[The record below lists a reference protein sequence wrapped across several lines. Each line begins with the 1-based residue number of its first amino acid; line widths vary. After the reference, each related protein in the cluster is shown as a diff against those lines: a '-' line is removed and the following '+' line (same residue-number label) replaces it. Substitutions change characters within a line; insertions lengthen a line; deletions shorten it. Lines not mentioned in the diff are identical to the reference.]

1 MCLSDIFIRFD
12 DCLLILFIK
21 QRTKIRLCF
30 RSGLISEKY
39 VLLKFNFKTGKMKR
53 IITICL
59 IGAIILPFYA
69 QKNEYRLL
77 IGTYTNTGK
86 SKGIY
91 TYDINMKKG
100 DFRQKSVADGISNPS
115 YLAITPDKKYV
126 YSVNESSDGSAAS
139 AFSFDEKNGKL
150 RRLNSSFTRSDSP
163 CYISVTPNHVFT
175 ANYGGGSI
183 SVFGRQFDG
192 ALTELLQLI
201 QHVGKSVNTE
211 RQNEPHVHQ
220 VLLSPD
226 QKYLVA
232 NDLGTDNVTVYK
244 YNPDSSTEILIPLD
258 TLAVKPGSGPRH
270 AVFSRDGKK
279 LFLVQEIDGTVSV
292 LKMEDGKLSLMQ
304 ETTVDYKPG
313 TVNRAADIHL
323 SPDGKFLYV
332 TNRGTANDITCFSVS
347 ANGKLNFIQQIATRG
362 DGPRNF
368 AITPDGKYVFVA
380 HQFTDNITVF
390 KRDKKTGKL
399 TDTGKRI
406 EVGAPVCLVIY

>member
-1 MCLSDIFIRFD
+1 
-12 DCLLILFIK
+12 
-21 QRTKIRLCF
+21 
-30 RSGLISEKY
+30 
-39 VLLKFNFKTGKMKR
+39 MKR

-69 QKNEYRLL
+69 QKSKYRLL
-77 IGTYTNTGK
+77 VGTYTNTGK
-86 SKGIY
+86 SQGIY
-91 TYDINMKKG
+91 TYDINMKTG
-100 DFRQKSVADGISNPS
+100 VFNRKSVAAGLSNPS
-115 YLAITPDKKYV
+115 YLAITSDKKNV
-126 YSVNESSDGSAAS
+126 YSVSENSGGSAAG
-139 AFSFDEKNGKL
+139 AFSLDEKNGHL
-150 RRLNSSFTRSDSP
+150 TRLNSSFTQSDDP
-163 CYISVTPNHVFT
+163 CYISVTLKHVFT
-175 ANYGGGSI
+175 ANYSGGSI
-183 SVFGRQFDG
+183 SVFGRRADG
-192 ALTELLQLI
+192 SLTDLLQLI
-201 QHVGKSVNTE
+201 QHAGKSINTE

-244 YNPDSSTEILIPLD
+244 YNPDSPTDILTPFD

-270 AVFSRDGKK
+270 AVFSRDGKR

-292 LKMEDGKLSLMQ
+292 LKMAEGKLTLMQ

-323 SPDGKFLYV
+323 SPDERFLYV
-332 TNRGTANDITCFSVS
+332 TNRGTANNITCFSVAKS
-347 ANGKLNFIQQIATRG
+347 GELALTQQISSGG

-380 HQFTDNITVF
+380 HQFTDNIVIF
-390 KRDKKTGKL
+390 QRDKKSGKL

-406 EVGAPVCLVIY
+406 EVGAPVCLVFY